1 MSDDT
6 KKTDDTAKPTPSSN
20 KKPVV
25 FTRELLESYGFKVPD
40 DPPGTGFTIVPIGT
54 GKPRK

>member
-6 KKTDDTAKPTPSSN
+6 KKTDDKPTPSSN